1 MYVMTPDYT
10 LIDINSGGEATVAVL
25 VEEASSESGLTIYL
39 GEVHQRRWIISLSI
53 DILERLAG
61 MEGELYI
68 GMEHFNIE
76 QQDLL
81 DAYLEGEMEWDEL
94 VEKYEEG
101 PEGFDL
107 EYYRPLIEWAR
118 DNNTH
123 IYGLMPPRIYASQ
136 LVRLYMSGDKEGVD
150 RLLARY
156 GISIDD
162 LDAGEEYRERFLQLI
177 PREGPMARLD
187 PEALLLA
194 QSFKDEVMAR
204 RIVELSR
211 RYRAGYILTGSG
223 HVEHKGSVPTRV
235 VKHGYR
241 GGYTVVTSRE
251 AGREEALEEL
261 RRAGKYLVARYL
273 ALPR

>member
-1 MYVMTPDYT
+1 MTPDYM
-10 LIDINSGGEATVAVL
+10 LIEITSGAEASIDRV
-25 VEEASSESGLTIYL
+25 VEEASQEGGLTIYL
-39 GEVHQRRWIISLSI
+39 GEVHQRRWIISLSL
-53 DILERLAG
+53 DILRRIMG
-61 MEGELYI
+61 KGGELYI
-68 GMEHFNIE
+68 GMEHFNQE
-76 QQDLL
+76 QQEILE
-81 DAYLEGEMEWDEL
+81 AFLEGDIEWEEL
-94 VEKYEEG
+94 VERYEEG

-118 DNNTH
+118 DMGIP

-136 LVRLYMSGDKEGVD
+136 LVRLYMSGDKEGVE

-156 GISIDD
+156 GLSIDD

-251 AGREEALEEL
+251 ADREEALEDL
-261 RRAGKYLVARYL
+261 RRAEKYLIARYL